1 MADSRHALDQG
12 GDQSVYD
19 QCFRQAMESISSN
32 KKFLKQLLRVNRELC
47 TANMVQQF
55 YPETPEPQTI
65 AASKTPLTVLNFC
78 LLVLEMTVRLAGFH
92 L

>member
-12 GDQSVYD
+12 GDPSVYD
-19 QCFRQAMESISSN
+19 QCFRQTMETISSN
-32 KKFLKQLLRVNRELC
+32 KKNLKQILQVNCELC
-47 TANMVQQF
+47 TASTVHQF
-55 YPETPEPQTI
+55 YLEAPEPQTI
-65 AASKTPLTVLNFC
+65 AVTKTLLTVLNFC